1 MIAVIYQKSKCSNQS
16 GICGKNDWFLKFS
29 SSENHKKKSNIMN
42 WLGSDNMDE
51 QININF
57 SSKELAINY
66 AKKHNINY
74 EIIEINQ
81 TKRRHK
87 SYASNFNKPPL

>member
-1 MIAVIYQKSKCSNQS
+1 
-16 GICGKNDWFLKFS
+16 
-29 SSENHKKKSNIMN
+29 MN